1 MAWELVAIWAI
12 CAAAVI
18 GFVRSERAVRHAEPV
33 ARVIRQP
40 ARRAPSDTAE
50 LRRRRLR
57 AIGF

>member
-12 CAAAVI
+12 CAVAVT
-18 GFVRSERAVRHAEPV
+18 GFVRSERARRHASPL
-33 ARVIRQP
+33 AIRQP
-40 ARRAPSDTAE
+40 SRRTISDAE